1 MNTSTTAPADKRERL
16 EAATYT
22 VAQLA
27 DLLDVSERHVHRL
40 RDQKKVPGEIRVG
53 RCVRF
58 GRTIIDRWL
67 SGNTTH

>member
-1 MNTSTTAPADKRERL
+1 MNTLTTAPANKRDRL

-27 DLLDVSERHVHRL
+27 ELLGVSERHVHRL
-40 RDQKKVPGEIRVG
+40 RDQKKIPGEHRIG

-58 GRTIIDRWL
+58 SRAVIDAWLAGR
-67 SGNTTH
+67 